1 MYIKLVVLSVEFPP
15 LKRNRCAS
23 LVQASFV
30 LPCLILRCLASF
42 HLAPPRHHF
51 AVICCIVLS
60 FPPHFPLVQCPDGA
74 YPPNPLHTKWPLLS
88 LNHKTPHHLVCCKS
102 MPAIPGWMFCQ
113 QAVPG
118 WALHTNFLACIVP
131 ANMHLNSAWCF
142 SQRSYRPS
150 AQAPHVI

>member
-1 MYIKLVVLSVEFPP
+1 MCITRSGLF
-15 LKRNRCAS
+15 
-23 LVQASFV
+23 
-30 LPCLILRCLASF
+30 CLALS
-42 HLAPPRHHF
+42 HF
-51 AVICCIVLS
+51 ALSSLISSRTTSSSFCCHMLHCIVFSPSLPFGAVPRWCLS
-60 FPPHFPLVQCPDGA
+60 PKPFAHQMASTLAKPQ
-74 YPPNPLHTKWPLLS
+74 
-88 LNHKTPHHLVCCKS
+88 TPHHLVCCKS
-102 MPAIPGWMFCQ
+102 MPAIPGWMLCQ